1 MRNST
6 QEQFKSNNC
15 CRANERYADRV
26 QIQDEERDKENNQI
40 LAHSKTDYDYACKY
54 YFFIINP

>member
-26 QIQDEERDKENNQI
+26 QIQDEERDKEKNQNSGGTGT
-40 LAHSKTDYDYACKY
+40 LLHKNKQ
-54 YFFIINP
+54 INK